1 MKWVSYKYYEGDI
14 SKLEGALP
22 YLPGPKERRGR
33 GEGGGGY
40 AGLVKSES
48 KKVIVVTNDVQKNNS
63 INNV

>member
-1 MKWVSYKYYEGDI
+1 MMNVTSPNWQEH
-14 SKLEGALP
+14 
-22 YLPGPKERRGR
+22 YLIYPGWKR
-33 GEGGGGY
+33 GEGGWGGEGGGY

>member
-1 MKWVSYKYYEGDI
+1 MKWVSSKYYEGDI
-14 SKLEGALP
+14 FKLAGALP

-33 GEGGGGY
+33 GEGGGY

-63 INNV
+63 VNNV